1 MYTHSMYINIIYIY
15 IYIFSE
21 RCEPCGE
28 KTYLVC
34 DSVST
39 ATTFITEACQK
50 SFKIQGG
57 LLTCDSEK
65 VFYLLKRKVCGEA
78 PYVGKANTK
87 FRYRFNYYKS
97 KHRAFRKGNRKVP
110 QKLFLIHYC
119 LDGYRGIEDW
129 DFVIFEQCKT
139 HAQQKK

>member
-1 MYTHSMYINIIYIY
+1 MYIYIY
-15 IYIFSE
+15 IYIYISSE
-21 RCEPCGE
+21 RREPCGE
-28 KTYLVC
+28 KTCLVC

-65 VFYLLKRKVCGEA
+65 VFYLLKRRVCGEA

-87 FRYRFNYYKS
+87 FCYRFNYYKS
-97 KHRAFRKGNRKVP
+97 KHRAFRKGNRRKVP
-110 QKLFLIHYC
+110 QKLFLIHYY
-119 LDGYRGIEDW
+119 LHGYSGIEDW